1 MQIMNKRERGQIFL
15 DHALEENQLP
25 LIDSHFHAKNIAE
38 NEPLDTVLDK
48 MEKSHF
54 FGGMDIGTTADDLA
68 ERTALLINRKNILMS
83 AGIGP
88 WGIQEK
94 DDNITQ
100 VDHLI
105 KEIEKHLA
113 LSPRDTDNNLI
124 NNRIAAIGEIG
135 LDNHWDYGP
144 IETQQELFQLQLD
157 LAQEMK
163 LPIVIHTRE
172 ADREMIDILQS
183 RVFDYRGIIHC
194 FSSSWELAQVALDK
208 GFYISFAGPIT
219 YNKNTELREN
229 LAKVPMDRLL
239 LETDS
244 SYLTPEPFR
253 GRSNTPLNMPFIYEK
268 ASEVKKVSLSD
279 LTNQVAQ
286 NFSNLLGDS

>member
-1 MQIMNKRERGQIFL
+1 MNKRERGQIFL
-15 DHALEENQLP
+15 DRILEENQLP

-38 NEPLDTVLDK
+38 NESLTAVLEK

-54 FGGMDIGTTADDLA
+54 FGGMDIGTTADDLP
-68 ERTALLINRKNILMS
+68 ERTALLINQKNILMS

-94 DDNITQ
+94 DDNTTQ
-100 VDHLI
+100 VDRLI
-105 KEIEKHLA
+105 QEIDTHLA
-113 LSPRDTDNNLI
+113 LSSPDANNNLI
-124 NNRIAAIGEIG
+124 NNKIAAIGEIG

-144 IETQQELFQLQLD
+144 IEKQQELFHLQLD
-157 LAQEMK
+157 LAKERK

-172 ADREMIDILQS
+172 ADREMIHILQS
-183 RVFDYRGIIHC
+183 RSFDYSGIIHC
-194 FSSSWELAQVALDK
+194 FSSSWELAKVALDK

-219 YNKNTELREN
+219 YNKNEELREN
-229 LAKVPMDRLL
+229 LAKVPEDRLL

-253 GRSNTPLNMPFIYEK
+253 GRSNTPLNMPFIYAK
-268 ASEVKKVSLSD
+268 ASEVRKVALST
-279 LTNQVAQ
+279 LITKVAH
-286 NFSNLLGDS
+286 NFSTLLGDS